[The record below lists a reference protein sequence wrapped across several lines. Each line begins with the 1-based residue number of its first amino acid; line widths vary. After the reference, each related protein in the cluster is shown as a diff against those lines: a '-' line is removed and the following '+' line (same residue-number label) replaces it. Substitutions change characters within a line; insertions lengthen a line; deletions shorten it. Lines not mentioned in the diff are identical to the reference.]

1 MIKSKFLQKYN
12 FIHHGFFNSK
22 NGYSTG
28 IYKSLN
34 CGFGT
39 KDNKKNINKNV
50 EKVCRKIKC
59 KKKNLV
65 IPKQVHSNKVHII
78 NKILKKKIQGDSL
91 ITKKKILH

>member
-39 KDNKKNINKNV
+39 KDIRTKFKAFYGKKGDINDLMAWHKFEEN
-50 EKVCRKIKC
+50 
-59 KKKNLV
+59 N
-65 IPKQVHSNKVHII
+65 PDTF
-78 NKILKKKIQGDSL
+78 IQMYQFWCQKL
-91 ITKKKILH
+91 